1 MGKRRWENSIANSL
15 SPIAHSLNSCLEG
28 IILMNFINQKMEQNS
43 SRLVYA
49 WLSFAVSS
57 LIFAGIFAFFV
68 AMARTPVIQN
78 IFPGHDYIRVALVG
92 HVILSVVIWFLAFQ
106 GVLWTLSTTKFLN
119 IRPFSMSLA
128 WLGFWFSVS
137 GTLLVI
143 IAALFA
149 LGIPLFI
156 NYIPVLTHPVFYMAL
171 IVLAAGIFITLL
183 NTFLTVWKAWKEKT
197 YTGAFPLLTFSMAIS
212 GIAVL
217 TAIVCFGLSY
227 YFQMVGASAKI
238 LLDFEALFWGGGH
251 ILQFANTVAMVTA
264 WLFLAS
270 VIFKKFPIKE
280 SYAKVLYAVYLL
292 FVLPAPF
299 IYFIYDTASQGYK
312 DAFTSLMQYGLG
324 PSTGIF
330 AIAIL
335 IAVITSSK
343 GNGKLP
349 WKDPLFSSLVISMI
363 VFAFGGFIA
372 LMIYGSNT
380 KIPSHYHGVIGGVTL
395 AFMGL
400 TNHIIYILKRDIYSI
415 RLARI
420 QPYIYGTG
428 QTLFVIGMFL
438 AGSHGVQRKT
448 FGAAQNLDD
457 IAKVA
462 GMAIVGVGGLIAI
475 TGGIIFV
482 VNSILSLTGHKKI
495 LRVVDIGDARAGS
508 SN

>member
-1 MGKRRWENSIANSL
+1 
-15 SPIAHSLNSCLEG
+15 
-28 IILMNFINQKMEQNS
+28 
-43 SRLVYA
+43 
-49 WLSFAVSS
+49 
-57 LIFAGIFAFFV
+57 
-68 AMARTPVIQN
+68 
-78 IFPGHDYIRVALVG
+78 
-92 HVILSVVIWFLAFQ
+92 
-106 GVLWTLSTTKFLN
+106 
-119 IRPFSMSLA
+119 
-128 WLGFWFSVS
+128 
-137 GTLLVI
+137 

-156 NYIPVLTHPVFYMAL
+156 NYIPVLTHTVFYMAL

-197 YTGAFPLLTFSMAIS
+197 YTGRFPLLTFSMVIS

-217 TAIVCFGLSY
+217 TAIICFWLSY
-227 YFQMVGASAKI
+227 YFQMFGPSAKV
-238 LLDFEALFWGGGH
+238 LLDFETLFWGGGH
-251 ILQFANTVAMVTA
+251 ILQFANTIAMVTA
-264 WLFLAS
+264 WFFLTS
-270 VIFKKFPIKE
+270 IVFKRFPVPDG
-280 SYAKVLYAVYLL
+280 YAKLLYLFYLL
-292 FVLPAPF
+292 FILPAPF
-299 IYFIYDTASQGYK
+299 IYFMYDTASQGYK

-324 PSTGIF
+324 PSTGVF
-330 AIAIL
+330 ALAIL
-335 IAVITSSK
+335 IAVITSTK

-420 QPYIYGTG
+420 QPYIYGAG

-495 LRVVDIGDARAGS
+495 LQVIDIGDVRAGS
-508 SN
+508 NN

>member
-1 MGKRRWENSIANSL
+1 MDF
-15 SPIAHSLNSCLEG
+15 LNQRFDKDSA
-28 IILMNFINQKMEQNS
+28 
-43 SRLVYA
+43 RLVYA
-49 WLSFAVSS
+49 WLFFAVSS
-57 LIFAGIFAFFV
+57 LIFAGIFAFLV
-68 AMARTPVIQN
+68 AMARTPAIQN

-119 IRPFSMSLA
+119 AKPFSMSLA
-128 WLGFWFSVS
+128 WLGFWLSVS

-149 LGIPLFI
+149 MGIPLFI

-183 NTFLTVWKAWKEKT
+183 NTFLTVWKARKEKT
-197 YTGAFPLLTFSMAIS
+197 YTGRFPLLTFSMVIS

-217 TAIVCFGLSY
+217 TAIICFGLSY
-227 YFQMVGASAKI
+227 YFQMFGPSAKI
-238 LLDFEALFWGGGH
+238 LLDFETLFWGGGH
-251 ILQFANTVAMVTA
+251 ILQFANTIAMVTV
-264 WLFLAS
+264 WLFLTS
-270 VIFKKFPIKE
+270 VVFKRFPIKDG
-280 SYAKVLYAVYLL
+280 YAKVLYVIYLL
-292 FVLPAPF
+292 FILPAPF
-299 IYFIYDTASQGYK
+299 IYFIYDTASQQYK
-312 DAFTSLMQYGLG
+312 GAFTSLMQYGLG

-330 AIAIL
+330 AIAVLVTI
-335 IAVITSSK
+335 ISQRKAD
-343 GNGKLP
+343 GLP
-349 WKDPLFSSLVISMI
+349 WKDPLFSSLVISMA

-372 LMIYGSNT
+372 LMIHGSNT

-415 RLARI
+415 RLAKI

-438 AGSHGVQRKT
+438 AGAHGVQRKT

-457 IAKVA
+457 IAKIA
-462 GMAIVGVGGLIAI
+462 GMAIVGMGGLIAI

-482 VNSILSLTGHKKI
+482 INSILSLLGPKKAFA
-495 LRVVDIGDARAGS
+495 VVDVGGMRAES
-508 SN
+508 ST

>member
-1 MGKRRWENSIANSL
+1 MDL
-15 SPIAHSLNSCLEG
+15 S
-28 IILMNFINQKMEQNS
+28 NQKFDREG

-49 WLSFAVSS
+49 WLFFAVSS
-57 LIFAGIFAFFV
+57 LIFAGIFAFLV
-68 AMARTPVIQN
+68 AMSRTPGIQN
-78 IFPGHDYIRVALVG
+78 IFPAHDYIRVSLVG
-92 HVILSVVIWFLAFQ
+92 HVILSVVIWFLAFE
-106 GVLWTLSTTKFLN
+106 GVLWTLSATQFLN
-119 IRPFSMSLA
+119 IRIFSRA
-128 WLGFWFSVS
+128 QGWIGFYLCVG
-137 GTLLVI
+137 GTLCVI
-143 IAALFA
+143 ISALLG

-156 NYIPVLTHPVFYMAL
+156 NYVPVLTHPVFYTGL
-171 IVLAAGIFITLL
+171 ILLASGIFLTLI
-183 NTFLTVWKAWKEKT
+183 NTFFTVWKAWREKT
-197 YTGAFPLLTFSMAIS
+197 YAGRFPLITFGMTIS
-212 GIAVL
+212 GIAVGI
-217 TAIVCFGLSY
+217 AVICFGLSY
-227 YFQMVGASAKI
+227 YFQIFGTSAKI
-238 LLDFEALFWGGGH
+238 LLDFETLFWGGGH

-299 IYFIYDTASQGYK
+299 IYFIYDTASQQYK

-330 AIAIL
+330 AITVLFAI
-335 IAVITSSK
+335 ITSAK
-343 GNGKLP
+343 DNGKLP
-349 WKDPLFSSLVISMI
+349 WKDPLFSSLVISMA

-372 LMIYGSNT
+372 LMIHGSNT

-400 TNHIIYILKRDIYSI
+400 TNHILYLLKRDIYSL

-420 QPYIYGTG
+420 QPYIYGAG

-457 IAKVA
+457 ITKII
-462 GMAIVGVGGLIAI
+462 GMAVVGVGGLIAI

-482 VNSILSLTGHKKI
+482 VNSILSLSGHKRI
-495 LRVVDIGDARAGS
+495 LRLVEVGNARTE
-508 SN
+508 SNG